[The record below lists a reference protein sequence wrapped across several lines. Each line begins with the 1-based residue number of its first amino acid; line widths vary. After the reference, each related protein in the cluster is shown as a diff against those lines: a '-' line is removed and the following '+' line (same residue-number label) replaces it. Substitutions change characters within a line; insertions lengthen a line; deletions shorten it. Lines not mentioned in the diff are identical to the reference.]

1 VSDKPQNKETMDEP
15 VLARR
20 IGIQAR
26 RKLEAKRAQRDSN
39 RIIGAGLSAIGFVG
53 WSVVLPTVIGTA
65 LGVWLDRH
73 YPMSH
78 SWALTLLFAGLFAGC
93 LNAWRWIAKEDKDT
107 HEQRKEPHG

>member
-1 VSDKPQNKETMDEP
+1 MDEP

-53 WSVVLPTVIGTA
+53 WLVVLPTVIGTA

-78 SWALTLLFAGLFAGC
+78 FWALTLLFAGLFAGS
-93 LNAWRWIAKEDKDT
+93 
-107 HEQRKEPHG
+107 